1 MNNTFKFINLFNIQ
15 LDNTNLNYLKK
26 FLFIEFK
33 KLMSQFKNDNEL
45 KIKIFETKNSQN
57 NNIKTVNTF
66 NNNSNNILKKE
77 KENFIAT
84 KVTKRKSKYKITT
97 NSESTSKIID
107 SVVSKNLR
115 NILSEKLADTK
126 FFIRNKNYFNCN
138 KVSKNYYISNKKR
151 KIMSQE
157 KYLEKQDKL
166 NNFGFLSKNQMIS
179 SVNDIKHLLLKTMN
193 TAEKAIFL
201 IKDRNYIEFIN
212 LFENQNIN
220 VETKDEK
227 NNSLL
232 NLAVQSNSYEIVKFL
247 IMKGATP
254 NTYNIFL
261 NTPLHYALTYHNYQ
275 IADLLIEA
283 GANEK
288 STNRFG
294 VTPWQC
300 IESINSVI

>member
-1 MNNTFKFINLFNIQ
+1 MF
-15 LDNTNLNYLKK
+15 
-26 FLFIEFK
+26 
-33 KLMSQFKNDNEL
+33 
-45 KIKIFETKNSQN
+45 
-57 NNIKTVNTF
+57 
-66 NNNSNNILKKE
+66 
-77 KENFIAT
+77 
-84 KVTKRKSKYKITT
+84 
-97 NSESTSKIID
+97 
-107 SVVSKNLR
+107 
-115 NILSEKLADTK
+115 
-126 FFIRNKNYFNCN
+126 
-138 KVSKNYYISNKKR
+138 
-151 KIMSQE
+151 
-157 KYLEKQDKL
+157 
-166 NNFGFLSKNQMIS
+166 FGFLSKNQMIS

-220 VETKDEK
+220 IETKDEK